1 MQDGIEEIKEHPFFE
16 GIEWDQILKKTFPV
30 PYKPKVSNDA
40 DVSQIDEEF
49 LVMEDPSQQG
59 IPKMISYESN
69 PVSELELIHREEF
82 EIENFT
88 FVNMRKI
95 DQIVNRQKK
104 QEVLTP
110 RSKKISLHNFS
121 DACSEPPTPQK
132 KPIMDVIEEEG
143 GDQQG
148 QNYHN

>member
-69 PVSELELIHREEF
+69 PVSELEMIHKEEF

-110 RSKKISLHNFS
+110 RSKKISLHNF
-121 DACSEPPTPQK
+121 DQCSEPPTPQK

-148 QNYHN
+148 QNYHH

>member
-16 GIEWDQILKKTFPV
+16 GIKWDQILKKSFPV

-95 DQIVNRQKK
+95 DQIVSR
-104 QEVLTP
+104 
-110 RSKKISLHNFS
+110 
-121 DACSEPPTPQK
+121 
-132 KPIMDVIEEEG
+132 
-143 GDQQG
+143 
-148 QNYHN
+148 